1 MPRWKVE
8 RASRTAFPAAVAPLG
23 PSRTPGADR
32 PTAHRPVI
40 RWGLRTLVI
49 GALAGAAWL
58 LTGAAAQAADH
69 DPTAVGANPGSSLI
83 DAAEPGDAT
92 EPAATEILQAAA
104 QPLDPGRP
112 ALAHPRPGS
121 TLDRPDRA
129 LAAPVVTVA
138 ETIDEATPQQDVAD
152 GDPAV
157 EGTGR
162 VDREITGSLRLT
174 GGPVDSRLAPVTA
187 PVIAALVPGTRGIR
201 AVRAVTEP
209 PPHAAAVPA
218 VRAEAT
224 PVVDRVA
231 ARTTGFAGRHHPVVT
246 DWATGTRHFP
256 AVTDRATGVRRSAA
270 RAAVVPETIP
280 KSSGGDVPAPPRV
293 HLGAVGGLVTCGSQ
307 APTDGGSAA
316 FLPAAIAAGTVAV
329 HRTPNPADA
338 EIRRNDA
345 EAPTVSPD

>member
-1 MPRWKVE
+1 MPKWKVE
-8 RASRTAFPAAVAPLG
+8 RTSRTAFPAAVSPLG
-23 PSRTPGADR
+23 ASGADR
-32 PTAHRPVI
+32 RTAHRPVI

-49 GALAGAAWL
+49 GALTGAAWL

-69 DPTAVGANPGSSLI
+69 DPTAAGANPGSSLT

-104 QPLDPGRP
+104 QPLDRGRP

-121 TLDRPDRA
+121 TLDRPDGA

-138 ETIDEATPQQDVAD
+138 ETIDEATQHQNVAD

-157 EGTGR
+157 EGVDR
-162 VDREITGSLRLT
+162 VDREITGTLRLT
-174 GGPVDSRLAPVTA
+174 GGPVDSRLAPMTA
-187 PVIAALVPGTRGIR
+187 PVVAALVPGTRGIR
-201 AVRAVTEP
+201 AVRTVTESP
-209 PPHAAAVPA
+209 PYAAAVPA

-224 PVVDRVA
+224 TVVDRVA
-231 ARTTGFAGRHHPVVT
+231 VRTIGFASRRHPVVT
-246 DWATGTRHFP
+246 DWATGTRRYP
-256 AVTDRATGVRRSAA
+256 AVTGRATVVRSSAA
-270 RAAVVPETIP
+270 RPAVAPETIP
-280 KSSGGDVPAPPRV
+280 RNSGDDGPAPRQV
-293 HLGAVGGLVTCGSQ
+293 HLGAVGGPVTCGSQ

-329 HRTPNPADA
+329 HRMPNPADA